1 LECVRVQEAHQGKV
15 QALKVSPDGSMLAS
29 CGDDGAI
36 RLWDLESG
44 SPLHTLR
51 RDRLYERL
59 NITDI
64 RGLTE
69 AQLASLLALGAFE
82 ETGVRAQRSEEA
94 LTPLGSEGGSMTP
107 EQALAELQ
115 RARMPEPRRAAE
127 PSAPS
132 SYPAGLTEREVEVL
146 RLVAEGLTIAQI
158 AAQLSIRFHTA
169 NAHVRSIYKKLG
181 VTSRS
186 TAVRYALEHHLS

>member
-1 LECVRVQEAHQGKV
+1 M
-15 QALKVSPDGSMLAS
+15 S
-29 CGDDGAI
+29 
-36 RLWDLESG
+36 
-44 SPLHTLR
+44 
-51 RDRLYERL
+51 
-59 NITDI
+59 
-64 RGLTE
+64 
-69 AQLASLLALGAFE
+69 
-82 ETGVRAQRSEEA
+82 
-94 LTPLGSEGGSMTP
+94 P

-115 RARMPEPRRAAE
+115 RVEMPEPRSAAE
-127 PSAPS
+127 SSAPS

-186 TAVRYALEHHLS
+186 AAVRYALEHHLS